1 MRAVIRVAA
10 VALLLSLG
18 LLVDPAAA
26 ACPADAVQSGT
37 VCMDKYEASV
47 WSLAP
52 VTNAKTKAKVVS
64 SIQSGTATLASLQSA
79 GAVQVGLGPGDLA
92 TAGCPITGNGCLDVY
107 AVSLPGVLPAGYV
120 SWFQAA
126 AAARNSL
133 KRLPTNQEW
142 QVAALGTPDTGG
154 ADDGATTCDTDNL
167 NLSGTLSVTGS
178 RSACVSDVGAF
189 DMVGNTWEWV
199 ADWVPRSPNAP
210 GSWGTFSD
218 DWQGLVGAQT
228 TGAPGALVRGASRY
242 DHEQAGVFAVLGD
255 WEPSTQTGNFGFRCA
270 R

>member
-1 MRAVIRVAA
+1 
-10 VALLLSLG
+10 
-18 LLVDPAAA
+18 
-26 ACPADAVQSGT
+26 
-37 VCMDKYEASV
+37 MDKYEASV
-47 WSLAP
+47 WNLAP
-52 VTNAKTKAKVVS
+52 IANAKTKAKLVT
-64 SIQSGTATLASLQSA
+64 SIQSGTVTLADLQSA
-79 GAVQVGLGPGDLA
+79 GAVQVGLAPGDLA
-92 TAGCPITGNGCLDVY
+92 TASCPDTGNGCIGVY
-107 AVSLPGVLPAGYV
+107 AVSIPGVTPAGYIT
-120 SWFQAA
+120 WFQAA

-154 ADDGATTCDTDNL
+154 TDNGTTTCDTDQVNGL
-167 NLSGTLSVTGS
+167 VSLSATGS
-178 RSACVSDVGAF
+178 RSACISDVGAF

-210 GSWGTFSD
+210 GSWGAFSN

-242 DHEQAGVFAVLGD
+242 DHAEAGVFAVLGD
-255 WEPSTQTGNFGFRCA
+255 WEPSFQTGNFGFRCA